1 MGQPD
6 LERQLDAIRERLVAC
21 GEEFASAAEP
31 ILVEALERA
40 VEKLV
45 VQESDWLNGLGAE
58 TLSAL
63 RRSVAQMIR
72 RSARAT
78 ADRLRDPDL
87 WLAPTVSL
95 DHPPTP
101 ELDRP
106 NNRAWIRMMRAAD
119 GLDAVLVEFGLQPS
133 DQPDPGGAHFGL
145 QPQSIVELD
154 NRGTLIRLW
163 RRYLGLYERHQDL
176 IRRIPE
182 EKRGLARDQALRRW
196 RDPE

>member
-1 MGQPD
+1 MGRPD
-6 LERQLDAIRERLVAC
+6 LERQLDAIQEQVVAC

-31 ILVEALERA
+31 ILIEALERS
-40 VEKLV
+40 VERLV
-45 VQESDWLNGLGAE
+45 VQESDWLNGLGAD
-58 TLSAL
+58 TLGAL
-63 RRSVAQMIR
+63 RRSVVQMIR

-101 ELDRP
+101 ELDQP
-106 NNRAWIRMMRAAD
+106 NNRAWIRMLRTAD

-133 DQPDPGGAHFGL
+133 DLPDPGGAHFGL
-145 QPQSIVELD
+145 QPQSIAELD
-154 NRGTLIRLW
+154 LRGTLTRLW
-163 RRYLGLYERHQDL
+163 RRYLGLFERHQEL